1 MDESQL
7 NYFKVMSHYD
17 SPDDFLEKVRNAKA
31 ISEENCKDLLLR
43 AKEAFGAFKMQKTNA
58 HYVLVSNKTDEV
70 HEVTR
75 GFGKGQEPKDYLD
88 SFSRYLEEKYEKAL
102 EAASEMLSEK
112 GISVTEL
119 ELKMLIEAAVGE
131 FNDVFYK
138 WTSTEDASTIG
149 FETEHEEQ
157 QS

>member
-1 MDESQL
+1 MFAEFVE
-7 NYFKVMSHYD
+7 NYGM
-17 SPDDFLEKVRNAKA
+17 EIIMA
-31 ISEENCKDLLLR
+31 ILTAIAGAVGMVLKNLYTKFVNDKTKQSVVKTVVQGVEQIYKDLH
-43 AKEAFGAFKMQKTNA
+43 G
-58 HYVLVSNKTDEV
+58 
-70 HEVTR
+70 
-75 GFGKGQEPKDYLD
+75 
-88 SFSRYLEEKYEKAL
+88 EEKYEKAL